1 MFNNLTKIGQKI
13 IIEGSKSVAISA
25 ASVIV
30 ATAIMTG
37 SKGVKKLELKD
48 LLK

>member
-1 MFNNLTKIGQKI
+1 MLNDLTKIGQKI

-30 ATAIMTG
+30 GTLIVQGT
-37 SKGVKKLELKD
+37 KGVKNLEFKD
-48 LLK
+48 LIK